1 MESIIQ
7 SNIFFFITSI
17 SVIIFTIF
25 FIIIAIYLVRIM
37 RNFSHISEALKKG
50 VDNAGEE
57 LREMTDHVRD
67 SPIFSFVFGKKKT
80 EKKRKNIK
88 KL

>member
-1 MESIIQ
+1 
-7 SNIFFFITSI
+7 
-17 SVIIFTIF
+17 
-25 FIIIAIYLVRIM
+25 M

-67 SPIFSFVFGKKKT
+67 SPIFSFVFGNKRI

>member
-67 SPIFSFVFGKKKT
+67 SPIFSFVFGKKK
-80 EKKRKNIK
+80 RKNIK